1 MKNALMKQ
9 LFAGMLAV
17 VMVLGLIGCTNSGES
32 TATSSTAAA
41 KTSEGSGGSEKKYN
55 VVFIAKALSDPFSTW
70 LSTSIEKIAK
80 EKYPNI
86 KVSTIDG
93 QNAVDKQIAA
103 METAVSQKP
112 DCIILQMVD
121 SVAMVDPVKA
131 ARDAGIQTVMVN
143 GAIDDNGANST
154 VDSNPEEQGKLMAA
168 KAAELLPKN
177 ANIVIM
183 DGPAGNWH
191 SNGRRAGVKAAL
203 LDVRADVKVL
213 AEKEA
218 NWNKDEGMALM
229 EDWLQ
234 TFPKIDAVIAM
245 NDNMALG
252 ALEAVKA
259 SGKTEGFTAY
269 GVDGLADAC
278 LSIDAGELTASVVQ
292 DGYAQADAALKIVN
306 DIVTGANTEV
316 QLIDVP
322 AVLITKDNV
331 SEWLQKHKDNGFIK

>member
-1 MKNALMKQ
+1 MKKALIK
-9 LFAGMLAV
+9 LLAGALAAVMLVGMA
-17 VMVLGLIGCTNSGES
+17 GCTNPGGGTGEPSAS
-32 TATSSTAAA
+32 TATDESGTADQ
-41 KTSEGSGGSEKKYN
+41 TYN

-80 EKYPNI
+80 EKYPDV

-103 METAVSQKP
+103 METAISQKP

-121 SVAMVDPVKA
+121 SVAMVDPVNA
-131 ARDAGIQTVMVN
+131 AREAGIQTVMVN

-154 VDSNPEEQGKLMAA
+154 VDSNPEEQGKLMAS
-168 KAAELLPKN
+168 KAAELLPQN
-177 ANIVIM
+177 AKIVIM
-183 DGPAGNWH
+183 NGPAGNWH
-191 SNGRRAGVKAAL
+191 SNGRRAGVKAGL
-203 LDVRADVKVL
+203 LDVRPDVTVL

-234 TFPKIDAVIAM
+234 TFPKVDAVIAM

-278 LSIDAGELTASVVQ
+278 LSIDEGSLTASVVQ
-292 DGYAQADAALKIVN
+292 DGYAQAEAALGIAY
-306 DIVTGANTEV
+306 DIITGKNTEV

-322 AVLITKDNV
+322 AVLITSDNV
-331 SEWLQKHKDNGFIK
+331 AVWLEKHKENGFIK